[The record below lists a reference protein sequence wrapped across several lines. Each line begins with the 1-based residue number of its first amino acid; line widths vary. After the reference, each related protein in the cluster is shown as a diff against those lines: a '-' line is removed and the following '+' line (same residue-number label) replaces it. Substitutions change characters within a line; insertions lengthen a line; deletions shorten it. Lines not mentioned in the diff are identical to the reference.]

1 MMVMVWGN
9 DDDSNDDDHDE
20 VGLPWGWIE
29 KVHGCPL
36 WPSLDTPRQARSP
49 DDGDDDHDND
59 EDDQVHND
67 HNDDHDDHANDD
79 EKPFVP

>member
-9 DDDSNDDDHDE
+9 DDDCNDDDCNDDDCNDDDCNDDDRNDDDHDE

-36 WPSLDTPRQARSP
+36 WPSLDTPKQARSP
-49 DDGDDDHDND
+49 T
-59 EDDQVHND
+59 
-67 HNDDHDDHANDD
+67 
-79 EKPFVP
+79 